1 MSHKAATVSVRCQPP
16 YCTPPRVHTHTFHN
30 SLTTASCDAC
40 SETTIITNIARCAGA
55 LTAAATAASTKR
67 GAKSTI
73 PAATASQ
80 TTDPALAAQVCQLL
94 AQPAVLDALQ
104 HTLERQPESA
114 ATNDSNDAA
123 AAEDAVEWR
132 LRGAAADAD
141 HHLAVVAPSLV
152 VAHVAR
158 WVAVRVDSLK
168 EYAANAS
175 TAGSPSA
182 AAAAATTVSPRA
194 NTFAARLRS
203 VALRAMGA
211 ALLASD
217 SSHAQAMASA
227 RAIVCHSVMA
237 PHVRR
242 TAL

>member
-1 MSHKAATVSVRCQPP
+1 MSHKAATNSAVSVRCQPP

-73 PAATASQ
+73 PAATASHS
-80 TTDPALAAQVCQLL
+80 TDPVLAAQVCQLL

-123 AAEDAVEWR
+123 AAEDT
-132 LRGAAADAD
+132 
-141 HHLAVVAPSLV
+141 
-152 VAHVAR
+152 
-158 WVAVRVDSLK
+158 VRQPQ
-168 EYAANAS
+168 A
-175 TAGSPSA
+175 TSP
-182 AAAAATTVSPRA
+182 
-194 NTFAARLRS
+194 
-203 VALRAMGA
+203 
-211 ALLASD
+211 
-217 SSHAQAMASA
+217 
-227 RAIVCHSVMA
+227 
-237 PHVRR
+237 
-242 TAL
+242 